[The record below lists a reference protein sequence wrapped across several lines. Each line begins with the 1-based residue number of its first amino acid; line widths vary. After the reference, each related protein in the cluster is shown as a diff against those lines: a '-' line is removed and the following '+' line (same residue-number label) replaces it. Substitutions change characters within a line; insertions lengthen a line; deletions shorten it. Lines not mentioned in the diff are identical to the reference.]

1 MMATL
6 AKIMHHL
13 QTKIGREIQMQK
25 KTFSIP
31 SISCGHC
38 VNAIKGE
45 LSELEGVSKVEG
57 SVDRKSVD
65 VEWDSPATEQVIK
78 SKLTEIN
85 YPAA

>member
-1 MMATL
+1 M
-6 AKIMHHL
+6 
-13 QTKIGREIQMQK
+13 EK

-38 VNAIKGE
+38 VNAIKSE

-57 SVDRKSVD
+57 NVESKSVN
-65 VEWDSPATEQVIK
+65 VEWESPATEEAIK
-78 SKLTEIN
+78 DKLTEIN